1 MKGWKSVSSGTV
13 SIVDEERP
21 NPIHFLKQFR
31 DMNSSNKK
39 EAKQQ
44 ELSWRVRNNGEAALS
59 RSKAPPNAAGRQE
72 AFAKMAALA
81 SMGSMEINGLND
93 LEAAK
98 CIKCLME
105 DPSVSVEVMVL
116 WGANSNKKKVKG
128 VCVYFQFC
136 CHVPNICF
144 SKGI

>member
-21 NPIHFLKQFR
+21 NPIRLLKQFR
-31 DMNSSNKK
+31 VMNGSHKK
-39 EAKQQ
+39 AAKQQ
-44 ELSWRVRNNGEAALS
+44 DRSWKVRSDGEAALS
-59 RSKAPPNAAGRQE
+59 GRKTPTSSAGRQE

-81 SMGSMEINGLND
+81 SMGSVEINGLND

-105 DPSVSVEVMVL
+105 NPSVSVEVMVL
-116 WGANSNKKKVKG
+116 GWSEFK
-128 VCVYFQFC
+128 
-136 CHVPNICF
+136 
-144 SKGI
+144 

>member
-13 SIVDEERP
+13 SIVTEERP
-21 NPIHFLKQFR
+21 NPIRLLKQFR
-31 DMNSSNKK
+31 VMNSSHKK
-39 EAKQQ
+39 AAKQQ
-44 ELSWRVRNNGEAALS
+44 EHSWKVRNDGEAALS
-59 RSKAPPNAAGRQE
+59 GRKAPPNAAGRQE

-116 WGANSNKKKVKG
+116 WVE
-128 VCVYFQFC
+128 
-136 CHVPNICF
+136 
-144 SKGI
+144 